1 MSEERP
7 SDAPPKDTQRGD
19 VRASEEPADDLVPAS
34 VRLGNVVPPEDPEDW
49 TRPLTWVAAIG
60 MLVAPLVTL
69 AWFVVAPPV
78 DGGHASVATFVV
90 GAALAGGAAATGSTQ
105 IGALRA
111 GTAALG
117 AGLFGALV
125 VVMLGVVMAGERQ
138 VGVASPT
145 LAHAFAAA
153 VAGLA
158 GVVTAALLASAASRI
173 RGRFARLLPPLAA
186 GVAVAV
192 IAVGA
197 VLPA

>member
-1 MSEERP
+1 MSADAPSERP
-7 SDAPPKDTQRGD
+7 DDG
-19 VRASEEPADDLVPAS
+19 ADDLVPAS

-49 TRPLTWVAAIG
+49 TRPLTWMAALG
-60 MLVAPLVTL
+60 MLAAPLVTL
-69 AWFVVAPPV
+69 IWFAAGPPGDAIQPVPATYAVAI
-78 DGGHASVATFVV
+78 SL
-90 GAALAGGAAATGSTQ
+90 AAGAAATGTTQ

-117 AGLFGALV
+117 GGLFGALV
-125 VVMLGVVMAGERQ
+125 VVMLGVVMAGQRQ

-158 GVVTAALLASAASRI
+158 GVLTAALLASAASRI
-173 RGRFARLLPPLAA
+173 RGRFARLLPSLAA
-186 GVAVAV
+186 GVAVAI